1 MEKSV
6 LLTGGC
12 GFIGSHLAEAYVK
25 EGYQVVV
32 VDNLSSG
39 KIKNLD
45 GIKNNSNLVIY
56 NIDIRDQEKL
66 FEIIDKHRPT
76 LINHHAAQ
84 KSVPYSVEN
93 PVYDVTENL
102 IGLLNLVLA
111 CKEYPIK
118 NFIYISSG
126 GALSKE
132 IIGDDRSSESD
143 APQLESP
150 YAITKYAGEN
160 YIKLYSKLFNFQY
173 TGLRYGNVYGPRQ
186 IKDGE
191 CGVIPIFVEN
201 TINNTPS
208 ILMTYDDMPN
218 GCTRDYVYVKDV
230 VTANMLA
237 TNNPINDIVNIS
249 SSDEICIMDVYNC
262 IQEVFETSVAINKQG
277 PRLGDVRRSV
287 LCNEKAKRVL
297 GWEPKTDIMNGLRDI
312 KKSYSL

>member
-1 MEKSV
+1 MGKSV
-6 LLTGGC
+6 FLTGGC

-25 EGYQVVV
+25 EGYRVIVA
-32 VDNLSSG
+32 DNLSSG
-39 KIKNLD
+39 RIENLD
-45 GIKNNSNLVIY
+45 GIKDNSNLVIY

-93 PVYDVTENL
+93 PIYDVTENL
-102 IGLLNLVLA
+102 IGLLNLILA
-111 CKEYPIK
+111 CQKFPID

-132 IIGDDRSSESD
+132 IIGDDQSKESD
-143 APQLESP
+143 IPQLESP

-160 YIKLYSKLFNFQY
+160 YIKIYSNLFNFQY
-173 TGLRYGNVYGPRQ
+173 TVLRYGNVYGPRQ

-201 TINNTPS
+201 AINNVSS
-208 ILMTYDDMPN
+208 ILMTYDDMPK
-218 GCTRDYVYVKDV
+218 GCTRDYVNVSDV
-230 VTANMLA
+230 VVANILA
-237 TNNPINDIVNIS
+237 TNKPINDIVNIS
-249 SSDEICIMDVYNC
+249 SAKEVCILDIYNC
-262 IQEVFETSVAINKQG
+262 IQEVFGTSVAISKQG

-287 LCNEKAKRVL
+287 LNNEKAKKIL
-297 GWEPKTDIMNGLRDI
+297 DWEPRTNLMDGLRNL
-312 KKSYSL
+312 KNFYS